1 MRTAAQIAMAVGMWS
16 AAFGVLG
23 LFTEWGQRQFTGAA
37 GTVPGYAL
45 PGGLVLLFGGA
56 ILKML
61 AGAARKRKA
70 PVQRIGLPARRNL
83 DEGRPL
89 CPNCLAVNEPLAH
102 FCRKCGTPMTSHAEI
117 DPLGRIY
124 AMGDTWWKATRR
136 PSSPIILVG
145 MWLIF
150 GVPVFM
156 LLILL
161 PDVLFEAYGIS
172 IREVTLWRILAMLVI
187 LTLIG
192 VYAAVLIKTTKNY
205 LRRRNPKTNRA
216 GSPDGPNS

>member
-1 MRTAAQIAMAVGMWS
+1 
-16 AAFGVLG
+16 VLG
-23 LFTEWGQRQFTGAA
+23 LFTEWGQRQFTGAV

-45 PGGLVLLFGGA
+45 MAGLVLLFGGG

-61 AGAARKRKA
+61 DGAARKRKA
-70 PVQRIGLPARRNL
+70 PVQRIGLPARRNV

-102 FCRKCGTPMTSHAEI
+102 FCCKCGTPMTSHAEI

-161 PDVLFEAYGIS
+161 PSVLSEAYGIS
-172 IREVTLWRILAMLVI
+172 IREVTLGGIFGMVVILA
-187 LTLIG
+187 LIG
-192 VYAAVLIKTTKNY
+192 VYAAVLIKATKNY
-205 LRRRNPKTNRA
+205 FRRRAPKTNGA
-216 GSPDGPNS
+216 GSPDQPDS